1 MNDIARGKKTADRI
15 DSVLAAERS
24 AYPRDAYRMRFTS
37 NHDENTWSGTEYE
50 RLGSGARTFAVFTF
64 TFPGIPMVYSGQEAA
79 MNRRLRFF
87 DKDTIPWGGYVL
99 ADFYS
104 KLMHLKK
111 NNDLV
116 ASGDSGGSFIK
127 VPAGRDRQT
136 YSFLRVKGDRKL
148 FVLLN
153 FSDAD
158 QVMLPEG
165 TAFRGHYREL
175 FTGQEK
181 EWKPG
186 DRVTL
191 SPWQYLVYLSV
202 PN

>member
-1 MNDIARGKKTADRI
+1 
-15 DSVLAAERS
+15 
-24 AYPRDAYRMRFTS
+24 MRFTS
-37 NHDENTWSGTEYE
+37 NHDENSWAGTEFE
-50 RLGSGARTFAVFTF
+50 RLGAGARTFAVLTF

-87 DKDTIPWGGYVL
+87 DKDTIPWGGYAL

-116 ASGDSGGSFIK
+116 ANGDSGGTFVK
-127 VPAGRDRQT
+127 VPAGRDRHA

-153 FSDAD
+153 FSETD
-158 QVMLPEG
+158 QVLAPEG
-165 TAFRGHYREL
+165 SAFAGRYREL

-191 SPWQYLVYLSV
+191 SPWQYLVYEPV
-202 PN
+202 RN